1 MMNHSLRTLG
11 EFPLERKRVLARVDF
26 NVPLEAG
33 RVADDTRIR
42 ESLPTLRLLLD
53 RKASIIIMSHLGR
66 PRGEV
71 VPELRLDP
79 VAKRLAQLLGIEV
92 QKADDVISDEVR
104 TAAQAL
110 QPGEV
115 LVLENTRFEP
125 GEETNDPD
133 LARELAGLADYY
145 INDAFGTAHRAHAST
160 AGVARFLPSAAGL
173 LMEREVRTLEA
184 LLKKPDR
191 PFVVVLGGAK
201 VSDKLGVIEKLLSIA
216 DAVLIGGGMA
226 NTFLLAEGREL
237 GRSLVETRLVGTA
250 EKLLRRDVKPQAELV
265 LPVDVVVAPS
275 KDEPGAALT
284 VSVDEIP
291 PDYAVLDIG
300 PETARQY
307 AERVQSARTVFWNGP
322 MGVFEVAPFHQ
333 GTLAVAEG
341 LARCKGVTVAGG
353 GDSAA
358 ALKKFELH
366 QAVSHL
372 STGGGASIALLEGKA
387 LPGVEALRVQ

>member
-104 TAAQAL
+104 TAARAL

-322 MGVFEVAPFHQ
+322 MGVFEVAPFYQ

-366 QAVSHL
+366 QAVTHL